1 MIDTKQLL
9 KYVQSR
15 GKVSTI
21 EEIDK
26 LVEEYDRE
34 SATKNEKKRF
44 KYEIWDKKSPINGV
58 SADTI
63 IKSRG
68 YKISNAYL
76 IYVDDILVYFQ
87 DHNPNTSGYE
97 AMKKKEAE
105 KIATEFIDK
114 KVEENVDNLMA
125 SYIINKISSN
135 K

>member
-44 KYEIWDKKSPINGV
+44 NQIDDLLSLLIRDLNEEIRDTAETIAERMKCDQIDEDK
-58 SADTI
+58 
-63 IKSRG
+63 
-68 YKISNAYL
+68 
-76 IYVDDILVYFQ
+76 
-87 DHNPNTSGYE
+87 
-97 AMKKKEAE
+97 
-105 KIATEFIDK
+105 
-114 KVEENVDNLMA
+114 
-125 SYIINKISSN
+125 
-135 K
+135 

>member
-1 MIDTKQLL
+1 MIDAKQFLR
-9 KYVQSR
+9 YVQSQ
-15 GKVSTI
+15 GKNSTI
-21 EEIDK
+21 DEINALIK
-26 LVEEYDRE
+26 EYDRD
-34 SATKNEKKRF
+34 SAAKNERKRF

-76 IYVDDILVYFQ
+76 IFVDDVLIYFQ
-87 DHNPNTSGYE
+87 DHNPNMPGYE

-105 KIATEFIDK
+105 KMAAEFIDK

-125 SYIINKISSN
+125 SYIINRISSN